1 MFKSKARITAIGSYV
16 PEKRL
21 TNKDL
26 EKMVETND
34 EWIVKRT
41 GIKERRIAHEEEF
54 TSDIGYKAVKDLME
68 RYDKS
73 VEDVDMII
81 VCTFTPDFNTPSVA
95 SLVQAKLGIKNTGA
109 IDLNAACAGF
119 TYGLHVANGL
129 VTSGLNKK
137 VLVIGADTLSKL
149 MDYEDRATC
158 ILFGDGGGA
167 VLVEYD
173 EKQPSFI
180 SSHLYSEGEGG
191 KHLYSTNLSTRING
205 EDLNNSG
212 NLVQNGREVYKWAV
226 TTVPKGMQ
234 TVMKN
239 AEYQLNDVDWFVP
252 HSANLRM
259 IESICDRSGF
269 PIERT
274 LYSLVEYGNTSSAT
288 IPLALEIGLKEGK
301 LSGGEKVLLYGF
313 GGGLAQAGLL
323 INWTL

>member
-54 TSDIGYKAVKDLME
+54 TSDIGYKAVKDLIE